1 MVKGTITDLKF
12 NLMKEQ
18 LKKMFGKDL
27 SLILKNVPLKQ
38 RIPSM
43 LNVLVKTIM
52 RKYESDFSDDEE
64 WKQQERY
71 LQVVHYDI

>member
-1 MVKGTITDLKF
+1 
-12 NLMKEQ
+12 
-18 LKKMFGKDL
+18 
-27 SLILKNVPLKQ
+27 
-38 RIPSM
+38 M
-43 LNVLVKTIM
+43 LNILVKTIM